1 MKKIF
6 KFIVLI
12 LFVFIAV
19 IVYLA
24 IAHPTIIT
32 KTALKPVIEYQ
43 CKTGLQATKVW
54 KTASIF
60 MTEDEQ
66 QKSLSQVCGC
76 VSEHATDDVAVK
88 ELIHALLDE
97 QAKNELVSKAITNS
111 VRGCVVK
118 ALNER

>member
-43 CKTGLQATKVW
+43 CKTELQATKVW

-118 ALNER
+118 ALNDR

>member
-12 LFVFIAV
+12 LFLLIAV

-32 KTALKPVIEYQ
+32 KKALKPVIEYQ
-43 CKTGLQATKVW
+43 CKTELQETKVW
-54 KTASIF
+54 KTAAIF

-66 QKSLSQVCGC
+66 QQSLSQVCGC
-76 VSEHATDDVAVK
+76 VSEHATDDVPVK
-88 ELIHALLDE
+88 ELIHALIDE
-97 QAKNELVSKAITNS
+97 QAKNELASKAITNS

>member
-6 KFIVLI
+6 KFIVLS

-43 CKTGLQATKVW
+43 CKTELQATKVW

>member
-12 LFVFIAV
+12 LFLFIAV

-43 CKTGLQATKVW
+43 CKTELQATKVW

-60 MTEDEQ
+60 LTEDEQ

-76 VSEHATDDVAVK
+76 VSEHATDDVSVK
-88 ELIHALLDE
+88 ELIHALFDE

>member
-24 IAHPTIIT
+24 IALPTIIT

-43 CKTGLQATKVW
+43 CKTELQATKVW

>member
-1 MKKIF
+1 MKKIY

-12 LFVFIAV
+12 LFLLIAV

-43 CKTGLQATKVW
+43 CKTELQATKVW
-54 KTASIF
+54 KAASIF

-66 QKSLSQVCGC
+66 QQSLSQVCGC

-88 ELIHALLDE
+88 ELIHALFDE
-97 QAKNELVSKAITNS
+97 QAKNELISKAITNS

>member
-1 MKKIF
+1 MKKIY

-12 LFVFIAV
+12 LFLLIAV

-43 CKTGLQATKVW
+43 CKTELQATRVW

-60 MTEDEQ
+60 MTDDEQ
-66 QKSLSQVCGC
+66 QQSLSQVCGC
-76 VSEHATDDVAVK
+76 VSEHATDDVSVK
-88 ELIHALLDE
+88 ELIHALIDE

-111 VRGCVVK
+111 IKGCVVK

>member
-6 KFIVLI
+6 KFIVLL
-12 LFVFIAV
+12 LFLLTAV

-43 CKTGLQATKVW
+43 CKTELQATKVW
-54 KTASIF
+54 KAASIF

-66 QKSLSQVCGC
+66 QQSLSQVCGC
-76 VSEHATDDVAVK
+76 VSEHATDDVSVK
-88 ELIHALLDE
+88 ELIHALFDE

-111 VRGCVVK
+111 VRGCVVQ

>member
-6 KFIVLI
+6 KLIVLI
-12 LFVFIAV
+12 LFLLIAL

-43 CKTGLQATKVW
+43 CKTELQATRVW

-60 MTEDEQ
+60 MTDDEQ
-66 QKSLSQVCGC
+66 QQSLSQVCGC
-76 VSEHATDDVAVK
+76 VSEHATDDVSVK
-88 ELIHALLDE
+88 ELIHALIDE

-111 VRGCVVK
+111 IKGCVVK

>member
-6 KFIVLI
+6 KFIVLL
-12 LFVFIAV
+12 LFLLTAV

-43 CKTGLQATKVW
+43 CKTELQATRVW

-60 MTEDEQ
+60 MTDDEQ
-66 QKSLSQVCGC
+66 QQSLSQVCGC
-76 VSEHATDDVAVK
+76 VSEHATDDVSVK
-88 ELIHALLDE
+88 ELIHALIDE

-111 VRGCVVK
+111 IKGCVVK

>member
-12 LFVFIAV
+12 LFLLIAL

-43 CKTGLQATKVW
+43 CKTELQATRVW

-60 MTEDEQ
+60 MTDDEQ
-66 QKSLSQVCGC
+66 QQSLSQVCGC
-76 VSEHATDDVAVK
+76 DSEHATDDVSVK
-88 ELIHALLDE
+88 ELIHALIDE
-97 QAKNELVSKAITNS
+97 QAKYELVSKAITNS
-111 VRGCVVK
+111 IKGCVVK

>member
-12 LFVFIAV
+12 LFLFVAV

-43 CKTGLQATKVW
+43 CKTELQATKVW

>member
-12 LFVFIAV
+12 LFLLIAL

-24 IAHPTIIT
+24 IAHPTIFT

-43 CKTGLQATKVW
+43 CKTELQATRVW

-60 MTEDEQ
+60 MTDDEQ
-66 QKSLSQVCGC
+66 QQSLSQVCGC
-76 VSEHATDDVAVK
+76 VSEHATDDVSVK
-88 ELIHALLDE
+88 ELIHALIDE

-111 VRGCVVK
+111 IKGCVVK

>member
-43 CKTGLQATKVW
+43 CKTELQATKVW

-66 QKSLSQVCGC
+66 QQSLSQVCGC
-76 VSEHATDDVAVK
+76 VSEHATDDVPVK
-88 ELIHALLDE
+88 ELIHALIDE
-97 QAKNELVSKAITNS
+97 QAKNELASKAITNS

>member
-6 KFIVLI
+6 KFIVLL
-12 LFVFIAV
+12 LFLLTAV

-43 CKTGLQATKVW
+43 CKTELQATKVW

>member
-12 LFVFIAV
+12 LFLLIAL

-43 CKTGLQATKVW
+43 CKTELQATKVW
-54 KTASIF
+54 KAASIF

-66 QKSLSQVCGC
+66 QQSLSQVCGC

-88 ELIHALLDE
+88 ELIHALIDE

-111 VRGCVVK
+111 IKGCVVK

>member
-43 CKTGLQATKVW
+43 CKTELQATKVW

>member
-1 MKKIF
+1 M
-6 KFIVLI
+6 LI
-12 LFVFIAV
+12 ILLLIAAV
-19 IVYLA
+19 VYLA
-24 IAHPTIIT
+24 VAHPTVIT

-43 CKTGLQATKVW
+43 CKTELQATKVW

-66 QKSLSQVCGC
+66 QQSLSQVCGC
-76 VSEHATDDVAVK
+76 VSEHATDDVSVK
-88 ELIHALLDE
+88 ELIHALFDE

-118 ALNER
+118 ALNES

>member
-1 MKKIF
+1 MKKIY

-12 LFVFIAV
+12 LFLLIAV

-43 CKTGLQATKVW
+43 CKTELQETKVW
-54 KTASIF
+54 KTAAIF

-66 QKSLSQVCGC
+66 QQSISQVRGC
-76 VSEHATDDVAVK
+76 VSEHATDDVPVR
-88 ELIHALLDE
+88 ELIHALVDE
-97 QAKNELVSKAITNS
+97 HAKNELASKAITNS

>member
-6 KFIVLI
+6 KFIVLL
-12 LFVFIAV
+12 LFLLTAV

-43 CKTGLQATKVW
+43 CKTELQATKVW

-76 VSEHATDDVAVK
+76 VSEHATDDVSVK
-88 ELIHALLDE
+88 ELIHALFDE

-111 VRGCVVK
+111 VRGCVVQ